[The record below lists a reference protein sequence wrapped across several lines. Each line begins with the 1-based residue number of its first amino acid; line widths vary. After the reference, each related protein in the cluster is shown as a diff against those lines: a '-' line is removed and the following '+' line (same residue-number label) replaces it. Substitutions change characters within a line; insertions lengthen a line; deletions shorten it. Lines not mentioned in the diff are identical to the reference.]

1 VIPRLPRVLDASA
14 IVDLFRGHEQ
24 LTRVLFR
31 GDQGEVNLLLA
42 TTAIADAETRLGA
55 GASGWELILRIPCV
69 QSLNLTEHAAI
80 EIGSWPG
87 QLSSRHVVHEALA
100 LRAVV
105 LTTEPGAYK
114 GLRVP
119 LMVL

>member
-100 LRAVV
+100 LRRSFSLPNPVR
-105 LTTEPGAYK
+105 T
-114 GLRVP
+114 RVFECP
-119 LMVL
+119 

>member
-1 VIPRLPRVLDASA
+1 MDASA

-24 LTRVLFR
+24 LTRLLFR
-31 GDQGEVNLLLA
+31 ADRGEINLLLP
-42 TTAIADAETRLGA
+42 TTAIADAESQVGA
-55 GASGWELILRIPCV
+55 GTTGWESILRIPSV

-87 QLSSRHVVHEALA
+87 QLSNRHAVHEALA
-100 LRAVV
+100 IKAVV

>member
-1 VIPRLPRVLDASA
+1 MVGLKRRSL
-14 IVDLFRGHEQ
+14 
-24 LTRVLFR
+24 
-31 GDQGEVNLLLA
+31 N
-42 TTAIADAETRLGA
+42 DAESRLGA
-55 GASGWELILRIPCV
+55 GANGWESILRIPCV
-69 QSLNLTEHAAI
+69 QALNLTEHAAI

-105 LTTEPGAYK
+105 LPTEPGAYK

-119 LMVL
+119 LTVL